1 MSVFHIMMQGSYE
14 RMLELSE
21 KQKKLTSDLLLADK
35 EVKRIKKELSEVS
48 TEIETTLENLK
59 KAKELVRS
67 ENVTI
72 TSLS

>member
-1 MSVFHIMMQGSYE
+1 MSVFHIMMQASYE

-48 TEIETTLENLK
+48 TEIESTLVNLK
-59 KAKELVRS
+59 NAKEL
-67 ENVTI
+67 I
-72 TSLS
+72 GKK

>member
-14 RMLELSE
+14 RMLELTE

-48 TEIETTLENLK
+48 TEIESTLENLK
-59 KAKELVRS
+59 NAKEL
-67 ENVTI
+67 I
-72 TSLS
+72 GKK